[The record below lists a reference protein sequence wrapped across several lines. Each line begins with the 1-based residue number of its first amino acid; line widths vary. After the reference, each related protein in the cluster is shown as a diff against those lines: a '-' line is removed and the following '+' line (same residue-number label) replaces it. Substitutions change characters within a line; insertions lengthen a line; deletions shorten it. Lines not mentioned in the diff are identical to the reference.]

1 MVHQTT
7 QNPWFLT
14 KCHRQWPT
22 KIIQKRWFSN
32 KSIDFR
38 DSKTLMVQA
47 FSSQNMLNRGV
58 LSNQGVFK
66 TCFQTCFQNVLSN
79 RGVVWAKS
87 GCFQTCFQTCFQE
100 SGCLKVKSGCFQTC
114 FQTCF
119 QESGCS
125 QRKKGTPNIFKNPN
139 GTSVFL
145 SKRAFKTCF
154 QDVLSKHAFKMCF
167 QNVLSRRRLLVF
179 G

>member
-1 MVHQTT
+1 MTN
-7 QNPWFLT
+7 QNHSKSLIFDENRW
-14 KCHRQWPT
+14 CWSM
-22 KIIQKRWFSN
+22 KIIQNRWFSN
-32 KSIDFR
+32 KILDFR

-58 LSNQGVFK
+58 LSNRGAFK

-100 SGCLKVKSGCFQTC
+100 SGC
-114 FQTCF
+114 
-119 QESGCS
+119 S
-125 QRKKGTPNIFKNPN
+125 QRKKGPLIF
-139 GTSVFL
+139 
-145 SKRAFKTCF
+145 SKTLMVQAFSS
-154 QDVLSKHAFKMCF
+154 QNVLSKHAFKMCF
-167 QNVLSRRRLLVF
+167 QNVLSRRAFKTCFQNVLSRRRLLVF